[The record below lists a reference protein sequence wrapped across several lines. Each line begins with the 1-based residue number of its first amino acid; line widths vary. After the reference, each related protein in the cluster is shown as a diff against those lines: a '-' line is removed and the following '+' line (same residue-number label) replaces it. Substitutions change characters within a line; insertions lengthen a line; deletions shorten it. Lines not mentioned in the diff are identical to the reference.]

1 MKLGMSFKLL
11 IKFINYK
18 CLCNRDIRRNFTFVN
33 IRVVPL
39 LAIVKRVF
47 FYTCSLN
54 REEHK
59 AIIVL
64 TTWISKCVVD
74 ILMCVLF
81 TISTHKSFGLC
92 TKPPLTLLIS

>member
-1 MKLGMSFKLL
+1 MKQGHNKELHLCE
-11 IKFINYK
+11 YK
-18 CLCNRDIRRNFTFVN
+18 SG
-33 IRVVPL
+33 
-39 LAIVKRVF
+39 AASSKSKRVF
-47 FYTCSLN
+47 SCTCSLN

-81 TISTHKSFGLC
+81 RFQHIRVLV
-92 TKPPLTLLIS
+92 